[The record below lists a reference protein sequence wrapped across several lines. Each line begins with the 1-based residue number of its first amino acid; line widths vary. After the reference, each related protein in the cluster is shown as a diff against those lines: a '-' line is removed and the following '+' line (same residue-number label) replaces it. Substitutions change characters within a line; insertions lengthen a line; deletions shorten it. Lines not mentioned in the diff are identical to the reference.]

1 LIVCAAD
8 YVGYKIVEYLTE
20 SSHQISFL
28 ILDDNDRGGFNSK
41 IKSLF
46 NNVNIPEKIYNQND
60 LKDEKFLDKISK
72 TEPKIGILAW
82 WPYIL
87 KGRILSIPKLG
98 WLNTH
103 PSFLPFNKGKH
114 PNFWCL
120 VDQTPCGVSLQFI
133 DEGIDTGNIIVREE
147 IEISWEDTGKSIYE
161 KSREAMIEL
170 VKKTLDDILENKID
184 QIKQTPDMGTYH
196 NSKEIDSASKID
208 LDKNYTARQLFNI
221 IRARMF
227 SPYPTA
233 YFFDDGKKYSVE
245 IKTKELKNENEG

>member
-1 LIVCAAD
+1 MMRKLSLLSFLAVFSLSSVGCLIVDGAD
-8 YVGYKIVEYLTE
+8 YKE
-20 SSHQISFL
+20 H
-28 ILDDNDRGGFNSK
+28 
-41 IKSLF
+41 
-46 NNVNIPEKIYNQND
+46 
-60 LKDEKFLDKISK
+60 
-72 TEPKIGILAW
+72 
-82 WPYIL
+82 
-87 KGRILSIPKLG
+87 
-98 WLNTH
+98 
-103 PSFLPFNKGKH
+103 
-114 PNFWCL
+114 
-120 VDQTPCGVSLQFI
+120 
-133 DEGIDTGNIIVREE
+133 TGNIIAREE

-245 IKTKELKNENEG
+245 IKTKELKNENES